1 MSEPE
6 LLNNHV
12 DNVAKTFP
20 NHNWIVWG
28 TGDYPYVLCAP
39 VEEMSNGRFR
49 VHLYNYTI
57 SKEKFETYTTISG
70 SEGIALYRA
79 IRDLAN
85 TKYEKQDNMNA
96 ELRDI
101 AALTLYKIFNRA
113 IPTGSRV
120 LNAILTDIETKETRE
135 KEIKALARRMYIDAG
150 GVDWEFN
157 HTAQQCFVEYART
170 AFKVLNKE

>member
-20 NHNWIVWG
+20 NHDWIVWG

-49 VHLYNYTI
+49 VHLYNYTT
-57 SKEKFETYTTISG
+57 SKEKFETYATISG

-79 IRDLAN
+79 IRDLSD
-85 TKYEKQDNMNA
+85 TKYEMHEKINA
-96 ELRDI
+96 QLRDI
-101 AALTLYKIFNRA
+101 AAQTLYKIFGRA
-113 IPTGSRV
+113 IATGSGV
-120 LNAILTDIETKETRE
+120 LNDMLKDMQTNETRE
-135 KEIKALARRMYIDAG
+135 KEIKALARQMYIDAG